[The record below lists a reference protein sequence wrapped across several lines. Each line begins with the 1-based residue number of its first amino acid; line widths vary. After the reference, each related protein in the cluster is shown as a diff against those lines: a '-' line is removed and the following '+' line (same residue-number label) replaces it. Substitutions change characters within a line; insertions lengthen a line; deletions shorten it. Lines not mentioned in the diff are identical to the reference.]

1 MGLQLDIMNA
11 TTFKVTADGRRIF
24 FPWGKL
30 GRSYEVQSE
39 EDYKTLRQRINIYTG
54 IGLVLISAAIGLSGF
69 LAAFIGLAVWTAFYA
84 AWMRYLLPTLK
95 PSNEKP

>member
-1 MGLQLDIMNA
+1 VGLQLDIMNA
-11 TTFKVTADGRRIF
+11 TTFKITADGRRIF

-30 GRSYEVQSE
+30 GRSYEVESE
-39 EDYKTLRQRINIYTG
+39 EDYNTLRQRINIYTG